1 MQRSFL
7 FLWQHWS
14 FFNAFEFKSTTDRPC
29 RITNSSK
36 NTFITIFSNG
46 KQRLFLH
53 LNSHQ
58 IHQFLRFSV
67 FFQYIRVANYVRGST
82 HWKVKV
88 KLFFITIEGFPPFF
102 YLLLFNLCVGWPL
115 LLHSL
120 DLIFI
125 ELDFMLSAACS
136 ASPQFSSHCVHV
148 TQNTRFSNN
157 SQLDTCS
164 LAITGGKY
172 TITRLK

>member
-1 MQRSFL
+1 MSNYELVKKYF
-7 FLWQHWS
+7 HNN
-14 FFNAFEFKSTTDRPC
+14 FFEWKTALISPLKFPS
-29 RITNSSK
+29 NSS
-36 NTFITIFSNG
+36 IF
-46 KQRLFLH
+46 KIFR
-53 LNSHQ
+53 
-58 IHQFLRFSV
+58 

-136 ASPQFSSHCVHV
+136 ASPQFSFHCVHV

>member
-1 MQRSFL
+1 MSNYELVKKYF
-7 FLWQHWS
+7 HNN
-14 FFNAFEFKSTTDRPC
+14 FFEWKTALISPLKFPS
-29 RITNSSK
+29 NSS
-36 NTFITIFSNG
+36 IFKIFRFFSIYPSCQLCSWVNSL
-46 KQRLFLH
+46 KSQSQIILH
-53 LNSHQ
+53 N
-58 IHQFLRFSV
+58 
-67 FFQYIRVANYVRGST
+67 
-82 HWKVKV
+82 HWGV
-88 KLFFITIEGFPPFF
+88 PPFF

-136 ASPQFSSHCVHV
+136 ASPQFSFHCVHV